1 MIERYVPATPEV
13 FQLLSVAAQFLDENR
28 RAHGTDLV
36 KSEFGFGG
44 RAPGAR
50 KWRFT
55 FFPANVPE
63 KWEFELDEDEVRLLG
78 EDDPDMYGTEIQVLA
93 EPRRDTAA
101 KAAPKKGAK
110 GKLALAACD
119 APLGQR
125 VLDRLVA
132 KEAIEL
138 APRARVEALVAVIER
153 ASVAAIDADGLDDD
167 ERGAQIAE
175 AITAFAGVEELFIAD
190 DDLITL
196 VRQLDGA

>member
-1 MIERYVPATPEV
+1 
-13 FQLLSVAAQFLDENR
+13 
-28 RAHGTDLV
+28 
-36 KSEFGFGG
+36 
-44 RAPGAR
+44 
-50 KWRFT
+50 
-55 FFPANVPE
+55 
-63 KWEFELDEDEVRLLG
+63 
-78 EDDPDMYGTEIQVLA
+78 
-93 EPRRDTAA
+93 
-101 KAAPKKGAK
+101 
-110 GKLALAACD
+110 
-119 APLGQR
+119 